1 VVLAAG
7 RSPGLA
13 TDTERSCAPAPACSS
28 AASGEGGDPHQTHQP
43 LHPLAIDGEPVG
55 PQHRRHPPR
64 AEKRPGHLSA
74 PLHGHQWFFP
84 GYYDCYRYLPLYV
97 FCGRHMFVAK
107 LRRSNIDASAGAVEE
122 VARIVAA
129 PGKLAGLCS
138 LIAGGCK
145 LSGGAN

>member
-1 VVLAAG
+1 VNIYRSNSRLNYVGGAGGSSG
-7 RSPGLA
+7 RSIVRSRNRYGKIVCPGAGLLVRGFGRGR
-13 TDTERSCAPAPACSS
+13 RS
-28 AASGEGGDPHQTHQP
+28 HQPHQP

-64 AEKRPGHLSA
+64 AEKR
-74 PLHGHQWFFP
+74 
-84 GYYDCYRYLPLYV
+84 
-97 FCGRHMFVAK
+97 HMLVAK